1 MIVCT
6 VHDHILGKPF
16 YVVLFFLHIGV
27 IHSYMDTDRKNSY
40 NKNYFEVHYFLF
52 FCTKVG
58 LKMTLYLLKLPK
70 LTKKIIKVQYSSIL
84 KQIFGEIVR
93 LRLISL

>member
-52 FCTKVG
+52 FFYKSWAENDFLFV
-58 LKMTLYLLKLPK
+58 
-70 LTKKIIKVQYSSIL
+70 KIAKTYEKNYKGTI
-84 KQIFGEIVR
+84 
-93 LRLISL
+93 